1 MCWKINQNLKKLS
14 RLWVLG
20 FVGIVSTYVEGTQM
34 GDGDGDSDGD
44 GDGDGVIVQIAS
56 KWAVSASHCFFRDG
70 VQTVGPHYNLQQCLW
85 KIIILLQ
92 EMITNVTFSFPS

>member
-1 MCWKINQNLKKLS
+1 MFC
-14 RLWVLG
+14 
-20 FVGIVSTYVEGTQM
+20 
-34 GDGDGDSDGD
+34 DGDGD

-85 KIIILLQ
+85 KIIILFQ
-92 EMITNVTFSFPS
+92 EMITNISFSFPS